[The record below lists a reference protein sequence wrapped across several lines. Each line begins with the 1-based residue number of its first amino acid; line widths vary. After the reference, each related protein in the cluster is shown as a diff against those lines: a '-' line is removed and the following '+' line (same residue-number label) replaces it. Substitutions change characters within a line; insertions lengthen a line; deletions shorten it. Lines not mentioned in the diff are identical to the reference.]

1 MRTTQ
6 RQNVLH
12 HLLAGPLCGVH
23 DDWELGR
30 RIAARVHELRTVGF
44 AIETVRCTLE
54 HGHHTPQRMY
64 RFPAIQG
71 WSSVIMDWCAYCG
84 VDGVLHFATMA
95 PDGQRMV
102 WQCDRCG
109 RKDYR

>member
-6 RQNVLH
+6 RQNILR

-23 DDWELGR
+23 DDWQLGR
-30 RIAARVHELRTVGF
+30 RIAARVHELRSVGLT
-44 AIETVRCTLE
+44 IERKECTLS
-54 HGHHTPQRMY
+54 HGHRTHQIMY
-64 RFPAIQG
+64 TLLKVPG
-71 WSSVIMDWCAYCG
+71 WPGLTIDCCAYCG
-84 VDGVLHFATMA
+84 VDGVLHFMTMA

-102 WQCDRCG
+102 VQCDRCG